1 QQQRGGCGKVYQQQF
16 VHKNNCFHCKA
27 PPYGSG
33 SLFFTNLR
41 KNLSHQKNPHE
52 QCSFATKAGTMFHSF
67 YTFFKKVLEHFWKVW
82 YIIAILIRIEPETP
96 VRKYFFYF

>member
-1 QQQRGGCGKVYQQQF
+1 MPPFPEDRFVEAVEKVVAANAAY
-16 VHKNNCFHCKA
+16 V

>member
-1 QQQRGGCGKVYQQQF
+1 MVL
-16 VHKNNCFHCKA
+16 VI
-27 PPYGSG
+27 
-33 SLFFTNLR
+33 LFFTNLR